1 MINTAMH
8 SPWSTQTLLKATSHH
23 LAQLQ
28 EREYSQSQIT
38 RRGIATLLNVG
49 TSNTLLA
56 RIKAQ
61 NLVRDKA
68 MGDVLGVLETCIG
81 ELESD
86 ISG

>member
-1 MINTAMH
+1 M
-8 SPWSTQTLLKATSHH
+8 SHH

-56 RIKAQ
+56 RVKAQ